1 MQKTTPSS
9 KKTDLAN
16 LNSKLETS
24 NIFQPKTE
32 TLKKI
37 LQFASSYKA
46 EKIAD
51 NQYIELILN

>member
-16 LNSKLETS
+16 QNSELETS

-32 TLKKI
+32 TIKKI

>member
-9 KKTDLAN
+9 KKTDFAN
-16 LNSKLETS
+16 QNSELETS

>member
-9 KKTDLAN
+9 RKTDLAN
-16 LNSKLETS
+16 LNSELETS
-24 NIFQPKTE
+24 KIFQPKSE
-32 TLKKI
+32 TVKKI

>member
-16 LNSKLETS
+16 LNSELETS

-46 EKIAD
+46 EKITD

>member
-16 LNSKLETS
+16 QNSELETS

-46 EKIAD
+46 EKITD

>member
-16 LNSKLETS
+16 QNSELETS

>member
-16 LNSKLETS
+16 LNSELEIS

-32 TLKKI
+32 TIKKI

>member
-1 MQKTTPSS
+1 MQKITPSS

-16 LNSKLETS
+16 LNSELDTS
-24 NIFQPKTE
+24 NIFQPKSE
-32 TLKKI
+32 TMQKI

-46 EKIAD
+46 MKIAD